1 MPEHYLCATEDNNNL
16 KPQRE
21 NTKSDEKKTIT
32 SVEKCHRKFVFSFI

>member
-1 MPEHYLCATEDNNNL
+1 MPEHYLCATKDNNNL

-21 NTKSDEKKTIT
+21 NTKSDKKITT